1 MTVPTKHITTMSE
14 YVSMQKSAQRPDA
27 STSNYGELA
36 RPSLDSIA
44 KSATASTP
52 VKMGRGVDP
61 HKVVEADLAEYER
74 WKNSGRVRL

>member
-1 MTVPTKHITTMSE
+1 MTVPTKHIATMSE

-27 STSNYGELA
+27 STSNYGELS

-44 KSATASTP
+44 KSASESP
-52 VKMGRGVDP
+52 SVRMGRGVDP
-61 HKVVEADLAEYER
+61 HKVVEADLEEYER